1 MEAAA
6 RHIDS
11 VASDIEGIE
20 MQLLIDGIRLRYGY
34 DFREYTSVP
43 LRRSVQMAMIREGV
57 QTVSAYQDRV
67 LHDPTCMQR
76 LLGLVGV
83 NVTSMFREP
92 ELLNCLRQEVIP
104 LFKTYPSVRVWVAG
118 CATGEE
124 AYSIAITLKE
134 EDMLRRASI
143 YATDLNEDM
152 LALAR
157 QGEYPID
164 RVRRYADAYQLAG
177 GRGSLSDH
185 YLIAGRSA
193 RFDHELISSITW
205 AHHNLVSDGSFNDF
219 HLIICAN
226 VLIYFQSSLQER
238 AHRLFYDSLIRSG
251 YLALG
256 RRESLSHCPDRDH
269 YEQVKDG
276 INLFRKVRW

>member
-1 MEAAA
+1 MEAA

-11 VASDIEGIE
+11 PASDIEEIE
-20 MQLLIDGIRLRYGY
+20 MQLLVDGIRLRHGY
-34 DFREYTSVP
+34 DFREYSAGP

-57 QTVSAYQDRV
+57 HTISAYQDRV
-67 LHDPTCMQR
+67 LHDPACMQR

-92 ELLNCLRQEVIP
+92 ELMNCLREELVP
-104 LFKTYPSVRVWVAG
+104 LFKTYPSVRIWMAG

-124 AYSIAITLKE
+124 AYSLAIALKE
-134 EDMLRRASI
+134 EGVLRRTSI

-152 LALAR
+152 LAVAR

-164 RVRRYADAYQLAG
+164 RVRRYTEAYRLAG

-185 YLIAGRSA
+185 YLIAGRNA
-193 RFDHELISSITW
+193 RFDHELTGAITW
-205 AHHNLVSDGSFNDF
+205 ARHNLVSDGSFNDF
-219 HLIICAN
+219 HMIVCAN
-226 VLIYFQSSLQER
+226 VLIYFQASLQER
-238 AHRLFYDSLIRSG
+238 AHRLFYDSLIRG
-251 YLALG
+251 GFLALG
-256 RRESLSHCPDRDH
+256 RRESLAHCPDREH
-269 YEQVKDG
+269 YEQVKDD